1 MAVFGDLALDTM
13 ARSPVSLFAK
23 KILKKLKIK
32 NIYLQKKTMV
42 TWLLTRWHAALLLCL
57 LNSLAPQATNTWTL
71 NSKDKV
77 QFAANSDWSP
87 KIKVLQKL
95 EIMFWKE
102 FLLCSPFFCF
112 PVDLIAALS
121 KPPISISCEIYC
133 CCLLSSTPFC
143 CFKVCCCLLDAA

>member
-32 NIYLQKKTMV
+32 NIYLQKKQWWPGSCHDGTQSCFSV
-42 TWLLTRWHAALLLCL
+42 C
-57 LNSLAPQATNTWTL
+57 STL
-71 NSKDKV
+71 SRHPRPTLKLGYKDKV
-77 QFAANSDWSP
+77 HFAANSDWSP

-95 EIMFWKE
+95 KIMFWKE

-133 CCLLSSTPFC
+133 CCLLPSTLFC
-143 CFKVCCCLLDAA
+143 CFKVYCCLLDAA